1 MASFADLPNEIL
13 DQITPIVLPAD
24 LENFAQVCRRTY
36 ITAQLHL
43 EAHRTMIRKFAIVGN
58 KVVGKGGPFGELL
71 LDDRR
76 HPLLGHY
83 VVNLTFRRGSS
94 RLNDRRREQQDFER
108 LIPLLPN
115 LKTLAME
122 DVDISGSETQFWNAS
137 LTPSPI
143 LTNLVNVYVRFLK
156 KPVLTFGITRALSA
170 LPSLR
175 LLSTQNCGFDE
186 PNHDPFAPVRSHL
199 TRLELWDCRF
209 QSKQL
214 HDFLKGFYQLQTFKY
229 SIPLRA
235 EPEQGYNPFL
245 IRSGLLYSKSTL
257 QHLTMLAPGQPA
269 SFVGS
274 LVEFESLQEVYISW
288 SLLDPHWGR
297 SDPSELCLVLPKPL
311 RLLRIQ
317 SEGDQFASDSTRLE
331 KCTVDG
337 GGCAWMYSHLVE
349 SVIACKSHQTPNLSE
364 LVLLVGEHRRCL
376 GLLFWLLCHDNL
388 QLWKRYCM
396 DVGVALTIR

>member
-24 LENFAQVCRRTY
+24 LENFAQVCQRTY
-36 ITAQLHL
+36 IAVQQHL

-94 RLNDRRREQQDFER
+94 RSNGRRTEQQDFVR

-122 DVDISGSETQFWNAS
+122 DVDISGSEMQFWNAP
-137 LTPSPI
+137 LTPSPV

-186 PNHDPFAPVRSHL
+186 PNHDPFAPVQSHL

-209 QSKQL
+209 QSKQ
-214 HDFLKGFYQLQTFKY
+214 
-229 SIPLRA
+229 P
-235 EPEQGYNPFL
+235 
-245 IRSGLLYSKSTL
+245 
-257 QHLTMLAPGQPA
+257 
-269 SFVGS
+269 
-274 LVEFESLQEVYISW
+274 
-288 SLLDPHWGR
+288 
-297 SDPSELCLVLPKPL
+297 
-311 RLLRIQ
+311 
-317 SEGDQFASDSTRLE
+317 
-331 KCTVDG
+331 
-337 GGCAWMYSHLVE
+337 
-349 SVIACKSHQTPNLSE
+349 
-364 LVLLVGEHRRCL
+364 
-376 GLLFWLLCHDNL
+376 
-388 QLWKRYCM
+388 
-396 DVGVALTIR
+396 TIF